1 MTKDLQSKLDVQLF
15 SADQNLWFLT
25 HMSRYRGHRLAEEAS
40 LLQFEGGV
48 HTGVTR
54 RKSASSGFDY
64 VTLSA
69 ALRVSQ
75 RAVDNGLISEGSVH
89 KAQVFGLDPLG
100 DGGSPLLKL
109 SMHTERK
116 MSKNKRIIEVVDARM
131 IQIRLG
137 DLKVGAGPFK
147 GKVTRVSNKSM
158 AAFVDIGVGR
168 SVKKGQMTKVMGMLR
183 FDDLNRKNNKENMAF
198 ALELDL
204 DDEDEVEEEINVIE
218 AALNNME
225 YDDDDDIIDFDEHVD
240 DDLNGDMVD
249 DIFAQSEELDNA
261 EEDFEESDDEEESMI
276 NTLLGQSKDEDEDGD
291 EDDEII
297 SEEEEDITHLVSIK
311 DGNISYKDPETGE
324 VVKLGSLNDGEQ
336 GDNDLDDSFFG
347 ILSPEESL
355 QVMGD
360 MIDNDET
367 DTSGRTFV
375 KLGDEI
381 DVYIQAVSKQSG
393 RFMLT
398 TRPVVQKMKEVKKET
413 QAEKKL
419 ERLIAKMGG
428 DISNILKLGGTE
440 CDGVITATSKT
451 GGWLY
456 VEPLFQDLPVG
467 VAQVADG
474 ISIDSLSKGDSVRI
488 RLEGID
494 KTRGQLAMTVIDKQ

>member
-1 MTKDLQSKLDVQLF
+1 
-15 SADQNLWFLT
+15 
-25 HMSRYRGHRLAEEAS
+25 
-40 LLQFEGGV
+40 
-48 HTGVTR
+48 
-54 RKSASSGFDY
+54 
-64 VTLSA
+64 
-69 ALRVSQ
+69 
-75 RAVDNGLISEGSVH
+75 
-89 KAQVFGLDPLG
+89 
-100 DGGSPLLKL
+100 
-109 SMHTERK
+109 MHTERK
-116 MSKNKRIIEVVDARM
+116 MSTKKRIIEVVDARM
-131 IQIRLG
+131 IQRRLG

-147 GKVTRVSNKSM
+147 GKVTRVSNKAM

-168 SVKKGQMTKVMGMLR
+168 SIKEGQMTKVLGMLR
-183 FDDLNRKNNKENMAF
+183 FDDLNAKNDKENMAF

-204 DDEDEVEEEINVIE
+204 DDEDDVEEEINVIE

-225 YDDDDDIIDFDEHVD
+225 YDDDDSMDFDED
-240 DDLNGDMVD
+240 EDEDLNGDMVD
-249 DIFAQSEELDNA
+249 DIFAESEELSTA
-261 EEDFEESDDEEESMI
+261 EVDFEESDDDEEEMI
-276 NTLLGQSKDEDEDGD
+276 NTLLAQSKEIDESDDE
-291 EDDEII
+291 DEII
-297 SEEEEDITHLVSIK
+297 SEEEEDITHLVSLK
-311 DGNISYKDPETGE
+311 DGVISYTDPETGE
-324 VVKLGSLNDGEQ
+324 VVYLGSLYDSEQ
-336 GDNDLDDSFFG
+336 GDNDLDDAFFG

-360 MIDNDET
+360 MIDDDET
-367 DTSGRTFV
+367 DSSGRTFV

-398 TRPVVQKMKEVKKET
+398 TRPVIQKMKEVKKET

-428 DISNILKLGGTE
+428 DISNILELGGTE

-488 RLEGID
+488 RLDGID
-494 KTRGQLAMTVIDKQ
+494 KTRGQLAMTVIEKR